1 MGKIR
6 IENMSFKA
14 YHGVYPKE
22 NKIGGE
28 FVVDV
33 ELNVDIVKAGKS
45 DKLEDTYDYSIVYEI
60 CKREMTIVSK
70 LIEYVGTRIKTSIA
84 KELKIKKKNISVKI
98 TKKNPPIKGFN
109 GEVSVE
115 L

>member
-6 IENMSFKA
+6 IEKMSFKA

-33 ELNVDIVKAGKS
+33 ELDVDIDKAGKS
-45 DKLEDTYDYSIVYEI
+45 DALEDTYDYSKVY
-60 CKREMTIVSK
+60 R
-70 LIEYVGTRIKTSIA
+70 YV
-84 KELKIKKKNISVKI
+84 KERWQ
-98 TKKNPPIKGFN
+98 
-109 GEVSVE
+109 
-115 L
+115 